1 MSTGGASATVTRTL
15 SVPSLG
21 SERFRYRQ
29 LGTSDADGTDAD
41 GCSYVVDRENDMI
54 SADGCEVGPREVGG
68 VLPADPAV
76 RR

>member
-1 MSTGGASATVTRTL
+1 MLTGGASATVTRTL

-21 SERFRYRQ
+21 SERFRCQ

-54 SADGCEVGPREVGG
+54 SADGCEVGSREVGG

>member
-1 MSTGGASATVTRTL
+1 MLTGRASATVTRTL

-21 SERFRYRQ
+21 SERFRR
-29 LGTSDADGTDAD
+29 LRTSGADGTDAD